1 MTETLQKGR
10 DMNEGLIRPCTVVVG
25 HYGSGKTNFA
35 VNLAL
40 SVKRR
45 HPEAPARIADLDT
58 VNPYFRTAD
67 AAELLKEGGI
77 VPLIPEFANTNVDIP
92 SLPPMLRG
100 LIESKD
106 AVTVVDVGGDDGAVA
121 LGMYREAIRA
131 AGYSLFYVVNRFRPL
146 IADPRDAA
154 ACMREIEEASG
165 LRCTALVNN
174 TNLGEETDPRE
185 VAESVGYA
193 KECAALCGL
202 PLVCHAYLAGLVP
215 DLPRVFREAG
225 LEDEPLFPME
235 GATKR
240 LF

>member
-1 MTETLQKGR
+1 MTELP
-10 DMNEGLIRPCTVVVG
+10 IRHLNIVAG
-25 HYGSGKTNFA
+25 HYGAGKTNFA

-40 SVKRR
+40 EAKRR
-45 HPEAPARIADLDT
+45 SPGAPVYAADLDI

-67 AAELLKEGGI
+67 AADLLRERG
-77 VPLIPEFANTNVDIP
+77 VEPLIPQFANTNVDIP

-106 AVTVVDVGGDDGAVA
+106 AFTVVDVGGDDGAVA

-146 IADPRDAA
+146 IADPREAA
-154 ACMREIEEASG
+154 GCMREIEEASG

-185 VAESVGYA
+185 VAESVTYA
-193 KECAALCGL
+193 RECAALCSL
-202 PLVCHAYLAGLVP
+202 PLLCHAYIRDIAPAVP
-215 DLPRVFREAG
+215 EAFREAG
-225 LEDEPLFPME
+225 FGDEPLFPME
-235 GATKR
+235 RATKR